1 MKTIFLALLI
11 AFAATLT
18 AADKG
23 VADISHDELLAA
35 IKDKSAVVID
45 VNGSDSYK
53 AGHIPGSLNWEDV
66 KGDLAKH
73 LPADKSALVVAY
85 CGSEQCGAYKQ
96 AADAA
101 VKLGYTNVKHYSKGL
116 AGYKESGAE
125 LETAAKK
132 AEGKSSSM

>member
-1 MKTIFLALLI
+1 MKTLFLVVLI
-11 AFAATLT
+11 ACAAALT
-18 AADKG
+18 GAEHAAAD
-23 VADISHDELLAA
+23 ITHDDLMAA

-45 VNGSDSYK
+45 VNGTDSFK
-53 AGHIPGSLNWEDV
+53 EGHIPGALNWEDV

-96 AADAA
+96 AANAA
-101 VKLGYTNVKHYSKGL
+101 TKLGYTNVKHYSKGL
-116 AGYKESGAE
+116 SGFKASGAE

-132 AEGKSSSM
+132 AEGKSSM